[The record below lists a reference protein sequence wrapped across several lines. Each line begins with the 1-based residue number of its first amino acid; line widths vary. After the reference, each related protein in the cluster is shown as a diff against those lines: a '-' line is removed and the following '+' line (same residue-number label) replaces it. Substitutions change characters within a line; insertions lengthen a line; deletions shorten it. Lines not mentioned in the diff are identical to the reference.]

1 MRRAVLTAVV
11 VSTLMAGGIGGCQ
24 GDMAAQAPEEYV
36 DSVVSD
42 IRAQA
47 AEELKKA
54 FSNEVS
60 KFFGS
65 DDLSKMLGVDGTQQ
79 AELEE
84 SVRSFIDQY
93 SSDEEK
99 LSEAKA
105 SLDAL
110 LQSAEGLSPE
120 EIQDRI
126 EGIFAD

>member
-1 MRRAVLTAVV
+1 MTAVV

-60 KFFGS
+60 EFFGS

>member
-1 MRRAVLTAVV
+1 VRRAVLTAVV

-60 KFFGS
+60 EFFGS

>member
-1 MRRAVLTAVV
+1 MTAVV

-60 KFFGS
+60 EFFGS

-105 SLDAL
+105 TLDAL

>member
-60 KFFGS
+60 EFFGS

>member
-42 IRAQA
+42 IMAQA

-60 KFFGS
+60 EFFGS

>member
-60 KFFGS
+60 EFFGS

-126 EGIFAD
+126 EGIFAE

>member
-1 MRRAVLTAVV
+1 MTAVV

>member
-42 IRAQA
+42 IGTQG

-60 KFFGS
+60 EFFGS

-99 LSEAKA
+99 LSEAMA

>member
-1 MRRAVLTAVV
+1 M
-11 VSTLMAGGIGGCQ
+11 MAGGIGGCQ

-60 KFFGS
+60 EFFGS

>member
-1 MRRAVLTAVV
+1 MTAVV

-60 KFFGS
+60 EFFGS

-99 LSEAKA
+99 LSEVKA